1 MPARLSASLPVG
13 ATAMPAARSGR
24 RRRPPTRPCAAHPG
38 ERSRRHDDGH
48 DGGRPT
54 LADEL
59 RLARGLGRGSGRA
72 AARAPGGGTACGASP
87 PRSTPARP
95 SRTPHHPF
103 PTPTSKPRFSG
114 SVWCAPRRSNSPSTL
129 PLPSS
134 RYCSEPAQARR
145 TVFHERAARAAAPP
159 RPPPR
164 REPDPS
170 ITLGGPP
177 RGGGRI
183 LRSARTLPAS
193 AALAARARRRRVWA
207 AGLCSR
213 ARCGSPHAKHAQ
225 SRAQPGTLVFW
236 VREALPAGRSIFTV
250 FPPLLGTV
258 WSVTW
263 SVSLG
268 LVGALRGRR
277 AGRGPWTG
285 THLDRPRL
293 PRKNGQNPV
302 SGCY

>member
-1 MPARLSASLPVG
+1 MRRVPTSIHAR
-13 ATAMPAARSGR
+13 TA
-24 RRRPPTRPCAAHPG
+24 
-38 ERSRRHDDGH
+38 
-48 DGGRPT
+48 
-54 LADEL
+54 
-59 RLARGLGRGSGRA
+59 
-72 AARAPGGGTACGASP
+72 
-87 PRSTPARP
+87 P
-95 SRTPHHPF
+95 SHTPHTPSP

-236 VREALPAGRSIFTV
+236 VREALPAGGSIL
-250 FPPLLGTV
+250 PNLGRV
-258 WSVTW
+258 DVLI
-263 SVSLG
+263 V
-268 LVGALRGRR
+268 
-277 AGRGPWTG
+277 
-285 THLDRPRL
+285 
-293 PRKNGQNPV
+293 K
-302 SGCY
+302 C